1 MLGLTTLLNTPIV
14 IPPISRPPSILLHN
28 NFTSRSLL
36 SKTQIQ
42 SLKTPKRFVI
52 HATENENGNGLSMDP
67 NESPGG
73 GGGGDGG
80 GGGNDMKRDRR
91 PILNLSWGD
100 LLDPDPENILAVGLT
115 GLLTWASVQVLGQL
129 FFIGLAILVAALKYS
144 FIAALLLFILI
155 TLL

>member
-1 MLGLTTLLNTPIV
+1 MIGFTTILNTPIV
-14 IPPISRPPSILLHN
+14 IPPISMPPSILLHN
-28 NFTSRSLL
+28 NFTSRSLP

-52 HATENENGNGLSMDP
+52 HATEKENGNGLSMDP

-73 GGGGDGG
+73 GGD

-91 PILNLSWGD
+91 PILNVNWKD
-100 LLDPDPENILAVGLT
+100 LLDPDPDNILAVGLT
-115 GLLTWASVQVLGQL
+115 GLLTWASIQVLVQL

>member
-1 MLGLTTLLNTPIV
+1 MLGFTTILTTPIV
-14 IPPISRPPSILLHN
+14 IPPISMPPSILLHN
-28 NFTSRSLL
+28 NFTSRSLP

-52 HATENENGNGLSMDP
+52 HATEKENGNGLSMDP

-73 GGGGDGG
+73 GGGGGD

-91 PILNLSWGD
+91 PILNVNWRD
-100 LLDPDPENILAVGLT
+100 LLDPDPDNILAVGLT

>member
-1 MLGLTTLLNTPIV
+1 MLGFTTLLNTPIV
-14 IPPISRPPSILLHN
+14 IPPISGPPLILLHN

-73 GGGGDGG
+73 GD

-91 PILNLSWGD
+91 PILNMSWRD
-100 LLDPDPENILAVGLT
+100 LLDPDPDNILAVVLT